1 MTIAKPRCGSTPRL
15 SLMAAAASAALL
27 GLPQAQA
34 FQFDTGNP
42 DLKISWDNTL
52 KYGTAFRLKNQN
64 AQLLAD
70 PQHDD
75 GNRNFNKGLI
85 SNRLDLLT
93 EADIQYGGFG
103 ARISG
108 SAWYDAAYNGSTDN
122 TSPTTYNALSVNN
135 TQFPEATKKL
145 HGRKGELLDA
155 FVFGKFDIGVG
166 KLTFRA
172 GRHTLLWG
180 ESLFLGGNAIAGAQ
194 AAIDV
199 SKALSVPNTP
209 FKELG
214 RPTNQLSTQL
224 QFNPD
229 FSLGAYVKFKSDQL
243 RLPGAGSYFSD
254 TDFLGAGGEQILG
267 PGFTRAADMKAK
279 NSGQG
284 GVQARF
290 HVGEYDLGLYA
301 IRYHDFGP
309 QLYIN
314 PVAQQFTWVYP
325 QGAVAYAASA
335 STTIGPVNYAVEA
348 SVRRN
353 VAFNSVAGIDPTG
366 TGDNAGNPL
375 YAIGKS
381 AHVNL
386 SWLASIGQN
395 WLAKEAD
402 FVGEVAW
409 NRRLSVDKNES
420 ALDLVANGGNSD
432 DMSRDAMKTRM
443 VYEPKYRQALDGLD
457 ITVPMGFG
465 IGVYGNSSLGGN
477 QRKGVGD
484 MSIGLTGAYLD
495 VWRFSAT
502 LTHYYGR
509 VGVTKYDQTLKD
521 RDFLSLQVRRTF

>member
-1 MTIAKPRCGSTPRL
+1 MKTQHGRVRPRHRL
-15 SLMAAAASAALL
+15 GRLAVASLMTMAAVPAAHALE
-27 GLPQAQA
+27 
-34 FQFDTGNP
+34 FDTGTP
-42 DLKISWDNTL
+42 DLKFTWDNTI
-52 KYGTAFRLKNQN
+52 KYGTAFRLRKQN
-64 AQLLAD
+64 ETLIAS
-70 PQHDD
+70 PNNDD
-75 GNRNFNKGLI
+75 GNRNFDRGLI
-85 SNRLDLLT
+85 SNRVDLLS
-93 EADIQYGGFG
+93 EADLQYGAFG
-103 ARISG
+103 ARVSG
-108 SAWYDAAYNGSTDN
+108 SAWYDQVYNSHTDN
-122 TSPTTYNALSVNN
+122 NSAGTYNALSVNN

-155 FVFGKFDIGVG
+155 FVFGKLDVGVG

-214 RPTNQLSTQL
+214 RPTNQISSQL
-224 QFNPD
+224 QFSPD
-229 FSLGAYVKFKSDQL
+229 FSVGAYYKFKSDQL

-290 HVGEYDLGLYA
+290 HAGEYDFGLYA
-301 IRYHDFGP
+301 LRYHDFGP

-314 PVAQQFTWVYP
+314 PVAGQFTWVYP

-366 TGDNAGNPL
+366 TADNGANPL

-395 WLAKEAD
+395 WLSNEAD

-409 NRRLSVDKNES
+409 NRRLSVDRNES
-420 ALDLVANGGNSD
+420 ALDLIANGGNAD
-432 DMSRDAMKTRM
+432 YMSRDAMKTRM
-443 VYEPKYRQALDGLD
+443 VFEPKYRQVIDGLD
-457 ITVPMGFG
+457 ITVPVGFG
-465 IGVYGNSSLGGN
+465 VGVFGNSSLGGN

-484 MSIGLTGAYLD
+484 MSFGLTGAYLD
-495 VWRFSAT
+495 AWRFSAT
-502 LTHYYGR
+502 LTHYFGR

-521 RDFLSLQVRRTF
+521 RDFLSLQVRRSF